1 MEKAKSEW
9 IGEIQHKTL
18 LLKSLSA
25 QDVGIYKCKIYFL
38 EYSAF
43 EAANIDVKGNNH
55 YFFINYSF
63 NYFPVLLFTVREF
76 CPDVNTTTM
85 HHPPCEEF

>member
-1 MEKAKSEW
+1 MDKAKSEW

-43 EAANIDVKGNNH
+43 EGTNIEVKGNNH
-55 YFFINYSF
+55 YFLSTILLIISRFCYLYSTRI
-63 NYFPVLLFTVREF
+63 LS
-76 CPDVNTTTM
+76 
-85 HHPPCEEF
+85 